1 MELICQIFA
10 WSKVELPIYHR
21 TVHKELLIEL
31 RQTLNYNSTTGHC
44 SSKAELSSKLHSD
57 LDSSDICE
65 RCCKRISTSSP
76 SGVNWDMFEL
86 YTWVCKCLRQKRFR
100 IASTH

>member
-31 RQTLNYNSTTGHC
+31 RQTLNYHG
-44 SSKAELSSKLHSD
+44 ALL
-57 LDSSDICE
+57 
-65 RCCKRISTSSP
+65 
-76 SGVNWDMFEL
+76 
-86 YTWVCKCLRQKRFR
+86 Q
-100 IASTH
+100 